1 MSPRQSPS
9 QRISRRAIVFA
20 SVSVMALTVGGTAAR
35 AQTTTVAQGNSQLHE
50 VVVTAERRRSTVQK
64 TAASISVRTGQD
76 MLGQGRLQL
85 TDILEDVP
93 GVSGVS
99 TQSASGNSTTSVAN
113 PYANIV
119 IRGVLPDQ
127 VGDGSQ
133 IPTTAVY
140 ADDVYEGIGS
150 DYDIGRVEVLRGP
163 QGTLYGRSATG
174 GVISIH
180 TNDPVIGKFQATVN
194 GTYGNYDLR
203 DLQGAV
209 NLPLASV
216 LALRVSGREFDELGY
231 LNFRD
236 GSQEKTEG
244 RVKLLYQPTADLS
257 VLLGF
262 AAEEDHN
269 HTGGPGYQEVAPN
282 DVQLVKVNPVT
293 AAEAHQ
299 HQFWAEVNYNLGPA
313 TLTYIPSFRRLNT
326 VSPAY
331 VGPAAGVVGYNP
343 SVTPFDQYITQ
354 EARITSN
361 GNSQLTWLG
370 GVFYYNEMSKN
381 DVYLNWLASGAEAFA
396 TDQRKITQDVG
407 VFGESTYAFDPTLR
421 FTAGLRYDY
430 TAIDHTE
437 TYVNNATRSCGDGA
451 TGMMCGPPEPT
462 FGLPEKLL
470 PLTLTSAQGF
480 RSFNDVT
487 YKVRLEKDLTP
498 VNMVYGS
505 VASGFLPGDVQVGT
519 YANGQPYPN
528 PYNQETLTAF
538 EIGSKNRFLD
548 NTLQANVAAYYYLY
562 SGYQQDVELTP
573 SVPGSAHI
581 TFGSPAR
588 MYGLDFEATY
598 RVTPVDSFHVTAG
611 LIRADFTGDP
621 SITVGGT
628 SYLFSQAVA
637 QKAIAG
643 IPPITATAAYDHTFN
658 LPDGSNINGHADMQY
673 FAAYDGTEIDTLGS
687 IVSKTLGGLVTYAS
701 AEPFARIPS
710 QVLGNFAVVWTSA
723 NSKYSFGGFVRNVG
737 DTVYKSGLD
746 IQYDGSVTATPT
758 IVRTYGMTAHLSY

>member
-1 MSPRQSPS
+1 MMSALLRLRLSGF
-9 QRISRRAIVFA
+9 RRSLAFA
-20 SVSVMALTVGGTAAR
+20 SVSVIALGSGGSVAW
-35 AQTTTVAQGNSQLHE
+35 AQTSNSTVSTVTQNSASLRE

-64 TAASISVRTGQD
+64 TPASISVRSGQD
-76 MLGQGRLQL
+76 MLAQGRLQL
-85 TDILEDVP
+85 SDILEDVP

-99 TQSASGNSTTSVAN
+99 SQSASGNSTTTPSN

-140 ADDVYEGIGS
+140 ADEVYEGIGS
-150 DYDIGRVEVLRGP
+150 DYDINRVEILRGP

-203 DLQGAV
+203 DIQGAV
-209 NLPLASV
+209 NIPIASELAI
-216 LALRVSGREFDELGY
+216 RVAAREFDELGY

-244 RVKLLYQPTADLS
+244 RVKLLYQPSADLS

-282 DVQLVKVNPVT
+282 DVALVAVNPVT
-293 AAEAHQ
+293 ADETHQ
-299 HQFWAEVNYNLGPA
+299 HQFWANVNYDLGPA
-313 TLTYIPSFRRLNT
+313 TVTYIPSFRRLDT
-326 VSPAY
+326 VAPAY
-331 VGPAAGVVGYNP
+331 VGPSAGVVGYNP

-361 GNSQLTWLG
+361 GASKLSWLG
-370 GVFYYNEMSKN
+370 GVFYYNEMIKN
-381 DVYLNWLASGAEAFA
+381 DIYLNWLHSGATAFA

-421 FTAGLRYDY
+421 LTGGLRYDY

-437 TYVNNATRSCGDGA
+437 TYENNATRSCGDGA

-462 FGLPEKLL
+462 FGLPEDLL
-470 PLTLTSAQGF
+470 ALTLTSKPGF
-480 RSFNDVT
+480 RSFNDLT

-519 YANGQPYPN
+519 TGSGQPYVN
-528 PYNQETLTAF
+528 PYNEETLTAF

-548 NTLQANVAAYYYLY
+548 NTLQVNAAAYYYLY

-573 SVPGSAHI
+573 QIPGSAHI

-598 RVTPVDSFHVTAG
+598 RVTPNDSFHVTAG

-621 SITVGGT
+621 SINVGGT
-628 SYLFSQAVA
+628 TYLFSQAVA

-643 IPPITATAAYDHTFN
+643 IPPITFTAAYDHTFD
-658 LPDGSNINGHADMQY
+658 LPDGSNINAHADMQY
-673 FAAYDGTEIDTLGS
+673 FSAYDGAEIDTLGG
-687 IVSKTLGGLVTYAS
+687 VVTQAY
-701 AEPFARIPS
+701 AEPYVHISS
-710 QVLGNFAVVWTSA
+710 QVLGNAAVVWTSA
-723 NSKYSFGGFVRNVG
+723 NAKYSIGGFVRNAG
-737 DTVYKSGLD
+737 NTIYKSGLD
-746 IQYDGSVTATPT
+746 VQYNGSITATPT
-758 IVRTYGMTAHLSY
+758 IGRTFGMTAHLSY